1 VQGSGA
7 DIWGD
12 ADSFQFVHQTSS
24 DIGSAQAIVVDLQN
38 TNTFAKAGVMV
49 RSSLAPDAAMA
60 ILDVR
65 PNGALEFMVRPAD
78 GAPMRFIAT
87 ATAFRYVRL
96 TWSNGTVLAWRAGPS
111 GTFWDLIGTAALV
124 LPASTEAG
132 LIVTSHDQ
140 SQLATAHF
148 ANVSPVFQP
157 PPVWT
162 SLDVGNVGKPGGAS
176 EDNGVWT
183 VSGAGGDIWG
193 TADAFRFLYR
203 TTTENMG
210 FLRVRIDDMQNTH
223 AFAKVGLMVR
233 LGLDP
238 DSPCV
243 IIDVTPGGN
252 VEFMTRQTKGG
263 EMVYVAGTTVT
274 FPVVLELGNAG
285 GGDAAIDLVPAVI
298 QPDGSRVVFGPGRL
312 LPSSSQYYAGAV
324 VTSHD
329 TSQLNTSHMRGLS
342 LFNGMTRPLAV
353 GDTGLIGN
361 VALDRTITVE
371 GAGAD
376 IWGTADSF
384 QFAGGGPIGSQ
395 NLVLSQRILS
405 LDAAHPFAKGG
416 VMFRDTLD
424 PEAPSVILDAK
435 PDGGVEFMARLCG
448 ACETTYLG
456 GATVTFPAYLVL
468 IRNGSSFTALVSQT
482 DPRGDQEI
490 GTVVLPMSN
499 PYRGLAV
506 TSHDLSRTA
515 TAVFYDPFGTL
526 WKFR

>member
-7 DIWGD
+7 DIWGT
-12 ADSFQFVHQTSS
+12 ADSFHFVHQTSS
-24 DIGSAQAIVVDLQN
+24 DVGAAQALVVDLQN

-49 RSSLAPDAAMA
+49 RSSLAPNAATA

-65 PNGALEFMVRPAD
+65 PNGALEFMVRPTD

-87 ATAFRYVRL
+87 ALAFQYVRL

-111 GTFWDLIGTAALV
+111 GTFWDLIGTAALA

-132 LIVTSHDQ
+132 LVVTSHDQ

-148 ANVSPVFQP
+148 TNVSPVFQP
-157 PPVWT
+157 PPVWN
-162 SLDVGNVGKPGGAS
+162 SIDVGSVGKPGGAS

-183 VSGAGGDIWG
+183 VSGAGDDIWG
-193 TADAFRFLYR
+193 TADAFQFLYR
-203 TTTENMG
+203 STTENMG

-223 AFAKVGLMVR
+223 AFAKAGLMVR

-243 IIDVTPGGN
+243 ILDVTPGGN

-263 EMVYVAGTTVT
+263 EMVYVGGITVT

-285 GGDAAIDLVPAVI
+285 GFGNAIHLVPAVV
-298 QPDGSRVVFGPGRL
+298 QPDGSRVPVFGPGRL
-312 LPSSSQYYAGAV
+312 LPSSSQFYAGAV

-329 TSQLNTSHMRGLS
+329 ASQLNTAHMRGLS
-342 LFNGMTRPLAV
+342 LFTGATFPLAV

-361 VALDRTITVE
+361 VAVDRTITVE

-384 QFAGGGPIGSQ
+384 QFAAAQVGSQ
-395 NLVLSQRILS
+395 DLVFSQRILS
-405 LDAAHPFAKGG
+405 LNAANPFAKGG
-416 VMFRDTLD
+416 VMYRESLD
-424 PEAPSVILDAK
+424 PGAPSVILDAK

-456 GATVTFPAYLVL
+456 GATITFPAYLVL
-468 IRNGSSFTALVSQT
+468 IRNGSSFTARVSQT

-490 GTVVLPMSN
+490 GTVVVPMSN

-515 TAVFYDPFGTL
+515 IAVFDDPFGTL
-526 WKFR
+526 AD